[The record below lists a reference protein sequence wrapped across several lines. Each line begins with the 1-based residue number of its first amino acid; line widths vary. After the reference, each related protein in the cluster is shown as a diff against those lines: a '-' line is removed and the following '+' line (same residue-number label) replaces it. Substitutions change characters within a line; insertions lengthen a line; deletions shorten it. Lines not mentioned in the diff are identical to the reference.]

1 MPSYCGRI
9 TLSIIILIDEKLT
22 IQRML
27 LMGKIRIN
35 NLKFY
40 TKNGVLKEER
50 VLGQQLEVDV
60 ELTMDL
66 TKAGKTDDVMDTV
79 SYAEVN
85 DQISERLARDSFDLI
100 EAVASA
106 ILDDIE
112 KVHGDKLQKAMVR
125 IRKYSVPMP
134 GIFDNIE
141 IEMEREMSGK

>member
-1 MPSYCGRI
+1 
-9 TLSIIILIDEKLT
+9 
-22 IQRML
+22 
-27 LMGKIRIN
+27 MGKIRIN
-35 NLKFY
+35 NLKFF

-50 VLGQQLEVDV
+50 ILGQQLEVDV

-66 TKAGKTDDVMDTV
+66 TKAGKTDNVEDTV

-85 DQISERLARDSFDLI
+85 DKIAERLAQDSFDLI

-112 KVHGDKLQKAMVR
+112 LIHGKKLEKALVR

-141 IEMEREMSGK
+141 IEMEREMTK

>member
-1 MPSYCGRI
+1 
-9 TLSIIILIDEKLT
+9 
-22 IQRML
+22 
-27 LMGKIRIN
+27 MGKIRIN
-35 NLKFY
+35 NLKFF

-60 ELTMDL
+60 ELTMDI
-66 TKAGKTDDVMDTV
+66 TKAGKTDDVADTV

-85 DQISERLARDSFDLI
+85 DQIALRLQRDSFDLI

-112 KVHGDKLQKAMVR
+112 AVHGGKLQKAMIR

-141 IEMEREMSGK
+141 IEMEREMNGK

>member
-1 MPSYCGRI
+1 
-9 TLSIIILIDEKLT
+9 
-22 IQRML
+22 
-27 LMGKIRIN
+27 MGKIRIN

-50 VLGQQLEVDV
+50 ILGQQLEIDV

-66 TKAGKTDDVMDTV
+66 TKAGKTDDVADTV
-79 SYAEVN
+79 NYAEVN
-85 DQISERLARDSFDLI
+85 DQIAARLEKDSFDLI

-112 KVHGDKLQKAMVR
+112 KNHGQKLQKAMVR

-141 IEMEREMSGK
+141 IEMERELGVK

>member
-1 MPSYCGRI
+1 MK
-9 TLSIIILIDEKLT
+9 KLT

>member
-1 MPSYCGRI
+1 
-9 TLSIIILIDEKLT
+9 
-22 IQRML
+22 
-27 LMGKIRIN
+27 MGKIRIN
-35 NLKFY
+35 NLKFF

-60 ELTMDL
+60 ELTMDI
-66 TKAGKTDDVMDTV
+66 TKAGKTDDVQDTV

-85 DQISERLARDSFDLI
+85 DQIALRLQRDSFDLV

-112 KVHGDKLQKAMVR
+112 AVHGEKLQKVMIR

-141 IEMEREMSGK
+141 IEMEREMNGK

>member
-1 MPSYCGRI
+1 
-9 TLSIIILIDEKLT
+9 
-22 IQRML
+22 
-27 LMGKIRIN
+27 MGKIRIN
-35 NLKFY
+35 NLKFF

-60 ELTMDL
+60 ELTMDI
-66 TKAGKTDDVMDTV
+66 TKAGKTDDVADTV

-85 DQISERLARDSFDLI
+85 DQIALRLQRDSFDLI

-112 KVHGDKLQKAMVR
+112 EVHGEKLQKAMVR

-141 IEMEREMSGK
+141 IEMEREMNGK

>member
-1 MPSYCGRI
+1 
-9 TLSIIILIDEKLT
+9 
-22 IQRML
+22 
-27 LMGKIRIN
+27 MGKIRIN
-35 NLKFY
+35 NLKFF

-60 ELTMDL
+60 ELTMDI
-66 TKAGKTDDVMDTV
+66 TKAGKTDDVADTV

-85 DQISERLARDSFDLI
+85 DQIALRLQRDSFDLI

-112 KVHGDKLQKAMVR
+112 AVHGEKLQKAMIR

-141 IEMEREMSGK
+141 IEMEREMNGK

>member
-1 MPSYCGRI
+1 
-9 TLSIIILIDEKLT
+9 
-22 IQRML
+22 
-27 LMGKIRIN
+27 MGKIRIN

-50 VLGQQLEVDV
+50 VLGQQLEIDV
-60 ELTMDL
+60 ELTMDI
-66 TKAGKTDDVMDTV
+66 TKAGKTDDVKDTV

-85 DQISERLARDSFDLI
+85 DRIQERLENNSFDLM

-112 KVHGDKLQKAMVR
+112 NDHGEKLEKALIR

-141 IEMEREMSGK
+141 IEMEREMTS

>member
-1 MPSYCGRI
+1 
-9 TLSIIILIDEKLT
+9 
-22 IQRML
+22 
-27 LMGKIRIN
+27 MGKIRIN
-35 NLKFY
+35 NLKFF

-60 ELTMDL
+60 ELTMDI
-66 TKAGKTDDVMDTV
+66 TKAGKTDDVADTV

-85 DQISERLARDSFDLI
+85 EQIALRLQRDSFDLI

-112 KVHGDKLQKAMVR
+112 AVHGEKLQKAMIR

-141 IEMEREMSGK
+141 IEMEREMNGK